1 MRFTYLMID
10 VASFIVPFV
19 FTFHSKLR
27 FDKKWKA
34 FLPILLA
41 VAVLFCAWDA
51 VFVHLGVWRFN
62 EQYITGIK
70 IYDLPIEEILFFICI
85 PYACVF
91 TYHCFG
97 IFLSKETHRVK
108 TPWMMWL
115 LSVSLIV
122 GAIIFRDNL
131 YPAVTFAFLAITLF
145 ILAREDFMRT
155 FFFTYLI
162 MLLPFFVVNG
172 ILTGIGLD
180 EPVVWYNSN
189 EITGFRLLTIPFED
203 VFYGMLLILLNVAGM
218 EWLLKK
224 EQ

>member
-1 MRFTYLMID
+1 
-10 VASFIVPFV
+10 
-19 FTFHSKLR
+19 
-27 FDKKWKA
+27 
-34 FLPILLA
+34 
-41 VAVLFCAWDA
+41 
-51 VFVHLGVWRFN
+51 
-62 EQYITGIK
+62 
-70 IYDLPIEEILFFICI
+70 
-85 PYACVF
+85 
-91 TYHCFG
+91 
-97 IFLSKETHRVK
+97 
-108 TPWMMWL
+108 MWL

-145 ILAREDFMRT
+145 ILAPEDFMRT

-189 EITGFRLLTIPFED
+189 EITGFRLLTIPIED